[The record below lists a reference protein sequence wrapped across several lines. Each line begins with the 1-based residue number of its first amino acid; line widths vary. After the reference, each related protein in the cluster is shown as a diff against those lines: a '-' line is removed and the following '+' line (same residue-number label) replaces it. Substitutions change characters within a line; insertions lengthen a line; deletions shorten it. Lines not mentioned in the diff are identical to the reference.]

1 VAATLVENEVQEKA
15 VVTLAETAAE
25 ILMSVGQDKIVICV
39 EMHHQ
44 MKKKARIGDVVKRQ
58 VLGALPVKNFRRG
71 IMT

>member
-1 VAATLVENEVQEKA
+1 VAATLENEVQEKA

-44 MKKKARIGDVVKRQ
+44 MTKKAPIGDVVRRQ
-58 VLGALPVKNFRRG
+58 VQGPLPGKNFHRG